1 MDLTAIPFCFLKT
14 PARNSRPELPPE
26 TPARNSRLWLGEH
39 PIIADD
45 FSTPGLRRLDATLT
59 NSALER
65 LESGQCRQRTAGIGF
80 ALDEMH
86 KGIVVE
92 PQRKIAKAFWLCG
105 LQLPKHPGNQLGVF
119 VGHTRLGLIP
129 DQGPFHHALLRSRDA
144 NWSPINL
151 LDVRRLQKDSAA

>member
-14 PARNSRPELPPE
+14 PARNC
-26 TPARNSRLWLGEH
+26 RLWLGEH

-45 FSTPGLRRLDATLT
+45 CSTTGLRRLDATLA

-92 PQRKIAKAFWLCG
+92 AQRKIAKAFRLCG
-105 LQLPKHPGNQLGVF
+105 LQFRKPPGNQLGVF
-119 VGHTRLGLIP
+119 VGHTRFGLIP
-129 DQGPFHHALLRSRDA
+129 DQGPFHHALLRSRDLT
-144 NWSPINL
+144 WPPITPP
-151 LDVRRLQKDSAA
+151 DVRRRQKDSAAKK

>member
-1 MDLTAIPFCFLKT
+1 MDLTAIPFCFLKS
-14 PARNSRPELPPE
+14 PAR
-26 TPARNSRLWLGEH
+26 TSRLWLGEH

-45 FSTPGLRRLDATLT
+45 CSTTGLRRLDATLT

-92 PQRKIAKAFWLCG
+92 AQRKIAKAFRLCG
-105 LQLPKHPGNQLGVF
+105 LQFRKHPGNQLGVF
-119 VGHTRLGLIP
+119 VGHIRLGLIP
-129 DQGPFHHALLRSRDA
+129 DQGSFHRALLRSRGV
-144 NWSPINL
+144 NWSPINV
-151 LDVRRLQKDSAA
+151 LDVRRLQKDSAVKN